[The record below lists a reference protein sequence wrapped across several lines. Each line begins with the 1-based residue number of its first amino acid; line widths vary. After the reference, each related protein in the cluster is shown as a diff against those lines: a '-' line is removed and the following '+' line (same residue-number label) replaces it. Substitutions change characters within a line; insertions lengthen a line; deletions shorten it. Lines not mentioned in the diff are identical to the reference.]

1 MHSHFL
7 HMLLYATIVATF
19 FAVMLRRDRREQIR
33 LGGTLWLVMVVGAL
47 VLAYAM
53 APFPN

>member
-1 MHSHFL
+1 
-7 HMLLYATIVATF
+7 MLLYATIVATF
-19 FAVMLRRDRREQIR
+19 FAVMLRRERRDQAK